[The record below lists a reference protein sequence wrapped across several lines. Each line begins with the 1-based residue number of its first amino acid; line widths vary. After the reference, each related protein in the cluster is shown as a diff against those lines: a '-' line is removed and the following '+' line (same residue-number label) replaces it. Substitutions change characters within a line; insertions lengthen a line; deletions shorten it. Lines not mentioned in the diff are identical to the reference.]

1 MVGVLWCEDN
11 FRFNILMSD
20 GSSGNLNHSNKKE
33 IRMAR
38 DEQVAKIVV
47 YWPEGSSY
55 IHGCRFYGK
64 DGRVLLEFGF
74 NFDKTPFEFALA
86 DGERVLGIK
95 SRLLDPTSDPR
106 HEDC

>member
-1 MVGVLWCEDN
+1 
-11 FRFNILMSD
+11 MSD
-20 GSSGNLNHSNKKE
+20 GSSGNLIHDGNKKE

-47 YWPEGSSY
+47 YWPANDSCIY
-55 IHGCRFYGK
+55 GCRFYGK
-64 DGRVLLEFGF
+64 DGRVLLEFGEGF
-74 NFDKTPFEFALA
+74 NETPFEFALA

-95 SRLLDPTSDPR
+95 SRLLDPTGNAR